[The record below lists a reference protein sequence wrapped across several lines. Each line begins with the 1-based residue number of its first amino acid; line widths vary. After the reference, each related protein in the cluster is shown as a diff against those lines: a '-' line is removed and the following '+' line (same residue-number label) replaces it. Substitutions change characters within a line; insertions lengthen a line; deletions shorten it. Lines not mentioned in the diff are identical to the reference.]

1 MVRKSLISISII
13 AALHVQ
19 QALSHL
25 KDAEISAFL
34 QSSRQPEESLV
45 QKASKGKGKPQ
56 GKPKAAKKGDGGS
69 STERAH
75 RRAMMQRF
83 AAMEHRVEELER
95 QLGNEPSDNDGTRL
109 PTRMVADGSF
119 VKLPALERL
128 RFLEHKVTGGLNWL
142 KDPLLHQ
149 QVQMQCKNM
158 SDLGTDHHV
167 CFDNWEKHHPPG
179 SPSCV
184 VYDLGIRANPEFGV
198 EMMRKGCKV
207 RAYDPSP
214 MSKKWWNGEE
224 QKWWNGK
231 EDNKLWQEVKDAGE
245 DRYSFVPMA
254 AGGQDGPFR
263 LFEYDWNQVSIVHA
277 ENDISKRA
285 EGTIDKP
292 PKEFQMEARTFATM
306 LKEHGDKYVD
316 MLKLDIEG
324 SEFIFLEEMFDKYGC
339 PPVGQLTVE
348 WHHFNLDERY
358 GSSPELNSLH
368 NLLNS
373 CGFKAFHNRDHWRT
387 KPGEFMDADGMA
399 SSSNRVLPPVRITL
413 TSYCKDCEI

>member
-1 MVRKSLISISII
+1 MICSSII
-13 AALHVQ
+13 SALHVQ
-19 QALSHL
+19 QARSDLR
-25 KDAEISAFL
+25 DAETSVFL
-34 QSSRQPEESLV
+34 QSSRHPEESME
-45 QKASKGKGKPQ
+45 K
-56 GKPKAAKKGDGGS
+56 
-69 STERAH
+69 
-75 RRAMMQRF
+75 RF

-109 PTRMVADGSF
+109 PTRLGADGSF

-149 QVQMQCKNM
+149 QVQMHCKNM

-214 MSKKWWNGEE
+214 MSAKWWTGKGEE
-224 QKWWNGK
+224 Q
-231 EDNKLWQEVKDAGE
+231 KLWQEVKDAGE
-245 DRYSFVPMA
+245 DRYSFVPLA
-254 AGGQDGPFR
+254 AGGQDGPFK
-263 LFEYDWNQVSIVHA
+263 LYEYDWNQVSIVHA
-277 ENDISKRA
+277 ENDLTKRPA
-285 EGTIDKP
+285 GTPDKP
-292 PKEFQMEARTFATM
+292 PKEFQMEARTFGTM
-306 LKEHGDKYVD
+306 LKKHGDNYVD

-373 CGFKAFHNRDHWRT
+373 CGFKAFHNRDHWRAN
-387 KPGEFMDADGMA
+387 PGEFKDAEGVE

-413 TSYCKDCEI
+413 ASYCKDCEI

>member
-1 MVRKSLISISII
+1 MISISTIT
-13 AALHVQ
+13 ALHVQ

-25 KDAEISAFL
+25 RDAETSVFL
-34 QSSRQPEESLV
+34 QSSHHPKESF
-45 QKASKGKGKPQ
+45 
-56 GKPKAAKKGDGGS
+56 
-69 STERAH
+69 E
-75 RRAMMQRF
+75 QRF

-95 QLGNEPSDNDGTRL
+95 QLGNEPTDNDGTRL

-119 VKLPALERL
+119 EKLPALERL

>member
-13 AALHVQ
+13 TALHVQ

-25 KDAEISAFL
+25 GDAETSVLL
-34 QSSRQPEESLV
+34 QSSRQPEESLE
-45 QKASKGKGKPQ
+45 QKASKGKGKD
-56 GKPKAAKKGDGGS
+56 KNSKLLKAAKKGDSGS
-69 STERAH
+69 
-75 RRAMMQRF
+75 RAMKQRF

-95 QLGNEPSDNDGTRL
+95 QLGNEPTDNDGTRL

-119 VKLPALERL
+119 EKLPALERL

-214 MSKKWWNGEE
+214 MSQKWWNGEE
-224 QKWWNGK
+224 QNWWNGNG
-231 EDNKLWQEVKDAGE
+231 EEGRKLWQEVKDAGE
-245 DRYSFVPMA
+245 DKYTFVPLA
-254 AGGQDGPFR
+254 AGGQDGPFK
-263 LFEYDWNQVSIVHA
+263 LYEYDWNQVSIVHA
-277 ENDISKRA
+277 ENDLTTRPA
-285 EGTIDKP
+285 GTPDKP
-292 PKEFQMEARTFATM
+292 PKEFLMEARTFATM
-306 LKEHGDKYVD
+306 LKEHGDNYVD

>member
-25 KDAEISAFL
+25 KDAEISVLL